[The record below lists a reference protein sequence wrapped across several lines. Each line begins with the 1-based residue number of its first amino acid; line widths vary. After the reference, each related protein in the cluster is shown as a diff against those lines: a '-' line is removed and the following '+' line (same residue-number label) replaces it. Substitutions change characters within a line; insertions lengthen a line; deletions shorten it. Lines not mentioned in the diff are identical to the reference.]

1 MSLLLKNLV
10 AADETGDWGRHLMT
24 IEKLIP
30 IFEQLDSIS
39 YLGDISFYLE
49 MISKLAKPFPEIYEK
64 FMKGNFVVKTK
75 PGIFH
80 GIAPDMK
87 LEQTIQ

>member
-1 MSLLLKNLV
+1 MM
-10 AADETGDWGRHLMT
+10 R
-24 IEKLIP
+24 
-30 IFEQLDSIS
+30 
-39 YLGDISFYLE
+39 
-49 MISKLAKPFPEIYEK
+49 KLAKPFPEIYEK

>member
-10 AADETGDWGRHLMT
+10 AADETGDWDRH
-24 IEKLIP
+24 
-30 IFEQLDSIS
+30 
-39 YLGDISFYLE
+39 
-49 MISKLAKPFPEIYEK
+49 

-80 GIAPDMK
+80 GIAPDIK